1 MKNLKKLLAFAIV
14 LVMMLA
20 MCAPVMAAD
29 DTTTTINIEI
39 KRDGS
44 YGSSA
49 TGNREYTWYKV
60 FSAVPADALQGQGGG
75 HGDTGA
81 PGDINYGNNV
91 PAVAYV
97 ATAEVAA
104 KLGSWN
110 ATSKTWTKAEGNLW
124 FELSPI
130 VGQTTYNVKWVNTST
145 DSATAQAAA
154 KWLLENNVYEATG
167 TLTPNDD
174 GTKWTA
180 SGLDKGYYL
189 ISGSEGLNLVAAT
202 TDISIDEKNSY
213 PTIVK
218 EQKDADAAA
227 FTVNPVNVAVGDT
240 IDYQVT
246 VTVPYDMNQDIVL
259 TDTMSAG
266 LTYDATTGLSF
277 AVSGDDTA
285 TLTASG
291 ETPDYVL
298 GTATDSG
305 WVVTIKPTDKT
316 RGKAIVITY
325 QATVNDNAIT
335 DTDKE
340 NEVELKYNGD
350 HYVMTKTVNYKIY
363 YAGLVKYDAT
373 EPDKIYE
380 TNPSRLMPGVKF
392 GFFVGEGQNRTAFNV
407 KKDGAYYIPD
417 TSTDGTASNE
427 VVTDANGMI
436 YFRGLDTDKTYSLT
450 ETETL
455 DGFNM
460 LSEIVTLTLKEDK
473 ITTVTGTDGTSTNT
487 VDFETDKALEWKQE
501 VVESTNYA
509 YPWAKVENLKGTLLP
524 STGGIGTTIFYILGG
539 ILAVGAAV
547 VLVARKRVS
556 K

>member
-39 KRDGS
+39 NRDDS
-44 YGSSA
+44 YDSSA
-49 TGNREYTWYKV
+49 TGNRDYKWYKV
-60 FSAVPADALQGQGGG
+60 FSAVPAAALLGEEGG
-75 HGDTGA
+75 HSATGE
-81 PGDINYGNNV
+81 PGDIDYGDDV

-110 ATSKTWTKAEGNLW
+110 ATNKTWTKATGNLW

-130 VGQTTYNVKWVNTST
+130 VGQTTYNVKWVNAST
-145 DSATAQAAA
+145 DSATAQDAA
-154 KWLLENNVYEATG
+154 KWLLEKQVYEATG
-167 TLTPNDD
+167 NLTPNDD

-218 EQKDADAAA
+218 KQKDADAAE

-277 AVSGDDTA
+277 AVSGNDNA
-285 TLTASG
+285 TLTVAS
-291 ETPDYVL
+291 DYVL
-298 GTATDSG
+298 GTANARG
-305 WVVTIKPTDKT
+305 WVVTIKPTVNT
-316 RGKAIVITY
+316 RGKDIVITY
-325 QATVNDNAIT
+325 KATVNDDAIT

-380 TNPSRLMPGVKF
+380 TNPSRLMQGVKF

-407 KKDGAYYIPD
+407 KKVGDYYIPD
-417 TSTDGTASNE
+417 TSADATASNE

-436 YFRGLDTDKTYSLT
+436 YFAVWTPTRPTALPRPRRSTALT
-450 ETETL
+450 
-455 DGFNM
+455 
-460 LSEIVTLTLKEDK
+460 
-473 ITTVTGTDGTSTNT
+473 
-487 VDFETDKALEWKQE
+487 
-501 VVESTNYA
+501 
-509 YPWAKVENLKGTLLP
+509 
-524 STGGIGTTIFYILGG
+524 
-539 ILAVGAAV
+539 
-547 VLVARKRVS
+547 
-556 K
+556 

>member
-44 YGSSA
+44 YDSSA
-49 TGNREYTWYKV
+49 TGNRKYTWYKV
-60 FSAVPADALQGQGGG
+60 LSAVPADALQGQGGG

-145 DSATAQAAA
+145 TSETAQAAA

-392 GFFVGEGQNRTAFNV
+392 GF
-407 KKDGAYYIPD
+407 
-417 TSTDGTASNE
+417 
-427 VVTDANGMI
+427 
-436 YFRGLDTDKTYSLT
+436 LDTDKTYSLT